1 MSLSPAAVAHGRAR
15 PDGHL
20 TEEGALSVQHPY
32 LFFTE
37 ADLDTI
43 RLKAQGAICG
53 QILRSL
59 VRVAEERL
67 SWELYRPELVR
78 PFAGYR
84 HSAQNSL
91 NYDEAYARSYV
102 SQYRLSMLIR
112 NLPEMYA
119 FAYLMLGRREH
130 LEAARRWLLTPA
142 RWDKRIW
149 GAYADSEA
157 TIDEYSALELRSLE
171 LSGGTC
177 VAVRPHPTE
186 ERKMP
191 VFEDTGIFTTFKLR
205 GMATAY
211 DWLYPDLSEEER
223 AHVAAALGYQGDRL
237 YHHALNGN
245 ALLLGSILN
254 HTWLDTAGLGLAGLA
269 LYYEHPTARE
279 WVRFCRDRFVD
290 VLLIRTV
297 GEDGEFPEPCPYV
310 WEYSYMS
317 AAMFFE
323 ALRRVTG
330 EDLLA
335 HPAFLKVKDM
345 LNRALTPAGGL
356 AFDDDMMGFDRAEG
370 VAYSFRP
377 LMFLFASR
385 FGDPEAQRYAL
396 YEGFDPPGS
405 ERGKFYPGGRWFP
418 ERRECNGHWEYL
430 WCDESIVPQDPA
442 AETPS
447 ALLRSTGWAILR
459 SGWKPTDTYLAFRS
473 GPYLGH
479 HDRYDQNKIV
489 LQAGG
494 EKLLEHLYG
503 ANYLYFDY
511 FKYTPGS
518 NTILVD
524 GQGQERV
531 IEGGQHTAFM
541 RQYKGENSNGRI
553 VFFQAGPDFDAVVG
567 DASRAYGD
575 RLARFCRYVAFL
587 KPDMFLVLD
596 DLQAPEPVAFDWL
609 AHSYGDIGIQGSDVR
624 IRKPKA
630 GLLIR
635 SLLPEGAAWHLER
648 TPPDSNGERLLKHL
662 ALRPTGRVKAVRF
675 LTALFVSPLDGEGLP
690 VSVHEEGER
699 VVASVERG
707 QEAVEV
713 EFNLVEARVTRR

>member
-1 MSLSPAAVAHGRAR
+1 
-15 PDGHL
+15 
-20 TEEGALSVQHPY
+20 VQHPY
-32 LFFTE
+32 LFFTSSALSALRAK
-37 ADLDTI
+37 ADRPL
-43 RLKAQGAICG
+43 GG
-53 QILRSL
+53 EILRTL
-59 VRVAEERL
+59 ARVADERL
-67 SWELYRPELVR
+67 GWEVYEPELVR
-78 PFAGYR
+78 PWAGYR
-84 HSAQNSL
+84 HHAETKL
-91 NYDEAYARSYV
+91 NYDEEYARSYV

-119 FAYLMLGRREH
+119 FAYLMLGQPAH
-130 LEAARRWLLTPA
+130 LEAAKRWLLTPA
-142 RWDKRIW
+142 RWDKRTW

-157 TIDEYSALELRSLE
+157 TIDQYTALELRSLE

-177 VAVRPHPTE
+177 VGIRPHTTE

-211 DWLYPDLSEEER
+211 DWLYPHLTPEER
-223 AHVAAALGYQGDRL
+223 ADVAACLGYQGDRL

-279 WVRFCRDRFVD
+279 WVQFCRDRFVD
-290 VLLIRTV
+290 RLLPRTI

-335 HPAFLKVKDM
+335 HPAFLKVKGM
-345 LNRALTPAGGL
+345 LNRALTPTGGL

-385 FGDPEAQRYAL
+385 FRDAEAQRYAL
-396 YEGFDPPGS
+396 YAGFDPPGA
-405 ERGKFYPGGRWFP
+405 ERGKFYPGGRWHP
-418 ERRECNGHWEYL
+418 ERREHNGHWEYL
-430 WCDESIVPQDPA
+430 WSDDTVAPSDPPAES
-442 AETPS
+442 PS
-447 ALLRSTGWAILR
+447 ALLRSTGVALLR
-459 SGWKPTDTYLAFRS
+459 SGWSPTDAYLAFRS

-479 HDRYDQNKIV
+479 HDRFDQNKIV

-503 ANYLYFDY
+503 ANYLHFDY
-511 FKYTPGS
+511 FKNTPGS

-524 GQGQERV
+524 GQGQERP
-531 IEGGQHTAFM
+531 IEGDQHTTFM
-541 RQYKGENSNGRI
+541 RQYKGEGANGRI
-553 VFFQAGPDFDAVVG
+553 VHFQAGPDFDAVVG
-567 DASRAYGD
+567 DASHAYGD
-575 RLARFCRYVAFL
+575 RLTRFRRYVAYL
-587 KPDMFLVLD
+587 KPDVFLVLD
-596 DLQAPEPVAFDWL
+596 DLEAPDPATFDWL
-609 AHSYGDIGIQGSDVR
+609 AHSYGEITIAGRDVH

-630 GLLIR
+630 GLLMR
-635 SLLPEGAAWHLER
+635 ALWPTDASWHLER
-648 TPPDSNGERLLKHL
+648 TPPDSNGERLFKHL
-662 ALRPTGRVKAVRF
+662 ALRPAEKARSVPF
-675 LTALFVSPLDGEGLP
+675 LVALFVSPLDGAGVP
-690 VSVHEEGER
+690 
-699 VVASVERG
+699 
-707 QEAVEV
+707 VEV
-713 EFNLVEARVTRR
+713 EENGERMLVSVQRGEETVALEFDLAQRTVER